1 MEVPSVVTVGALL
14 TIEGEGRYNG
24 PDSEGGS
31 RRIFSRIKAYVIYRV
46 AASIVFC
53 FGIDSLHRYLRAELC
68 RRFTDDHHPC
78 PDQRRVHDS
87 CGV

>member
-31 RRIFSRIKAYVIYRV
+31 DYVSCV
-46 AASIVFC
+46 HADGTFDSI
-53 FGIDSLHRYLRAELC
+53 
-68 RRFTDDHHPC
+68 
-78 PDQRRVHDS
+78 
-87 CGV
+87 